1 MDEDDSSPEFSDGI
15 EFPRVLPRTPAGHG
29 SVNLGLHLVRKA
41 RGSAFSTMRDDS
53 IGERA
58 TGVEGFDRGE
68 QYRFDALR
76 CRPSRCLAVRTGT
89 TNHVDDGVVEILTA
103 PSAVLAQP
111 GTGTYAGSAGQR
123 TFRPTPVPARLVGHL
138 AGRVTGPCVRRSA
151 RATDPRD
158 PCGGRTHGSFRPA
171 PRAATSALHRCHAD
185 SRDHRR

>member
-68 QYRFDALR
+68 QYRFDAGRHAADRKSTRLN
-76 CRPSRCLAVRTGT
+76 SSHVAISYAVFCLKKKK
-89 TNHVDDGVVEILTA
+89 
-103 PSAVLAQP
+103 
-111 GTGTYAGSAGQR
+111 
-123 TFRPTPVPARLVGHL
+123 
-138 AGRVTGPCVRRSA
+138 
-151 RATDPRD
+151 
-158 PCGGRTHGSFRPA
+158 
-171 PRAATSALHRCHAD
+171 
-185 SRDHRR
+185 